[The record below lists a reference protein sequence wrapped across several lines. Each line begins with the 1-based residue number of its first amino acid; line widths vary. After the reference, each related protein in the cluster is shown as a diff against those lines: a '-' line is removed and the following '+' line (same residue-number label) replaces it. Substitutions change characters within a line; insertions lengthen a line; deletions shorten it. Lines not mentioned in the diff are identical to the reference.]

1 MSQQTNIRLHD
12 IAELFDSQRVPLS
25 SKQRAKRKGAYPY
38 YGASGIIDHVDG
50 YLFDGEYVLVAEDG
64 ENLRSRK
71 TPIAFKADGKFW
83 VNNHAHILKG
93 KERWQ
98 NDLIVYLFKN
108 SNINPYITG
117 AAQPKL
123 NQENLLRIEFEVP
136 EGRACKQVVEILSS
150 LDEKIELNRKQ
161 NRTLEAIAQA
171 LFKRWFVEFEFPDEN
186 GRPYKSSGGA
196 MQPSDK
202 SAGEP
207 IWTAESRPEGVSA
220 MDGANQLGEIPVG
233 WRTGKLEELIGELET
248 GSRPK
253 GGVGMF
259 TDGIPSIGAESI
271 TRIGEYDYGK
281 TKYVPEEYFTK
292 MRRGV
297 IKDRDVLIYKDGGTP
312 GRFDVRISMFGGG
325 FPFEAA
331 CINEHVFRVQAKKPV
346 YQNYL
351 YLWFSSYPVLEE
363 LRHRGAKAAIPG
375 INSNDVKELDFLFMD
390 EVVLEKFD
398 QVIEPLFA
406 KLLRNSREMA
416 VLARLRDA
424 LLLKLMSG
432 ELRVPEARLAVEK
445 AS

>member
-1 MSQQTNIRLHD
+1 MDGRKWIETTDRYLTKIGVSAVRSSL
-12 IAELFDSQRVPLS
+12 VP
-25 SKQRAKRKGAYPY
+25 KGAVAVSCIGSDMGKVVMVAKDSVTNQQINSIIVDEARYVPEYIY
-38 YGASGIIDHVDG
+38 YVLLPRQKELKDLASGS
-50 YLFDGEYVLVAEDG
+50 A
-64 ENLRSRK
+64 
-71 TPIAFKADGKFW
+71 TPILSKGLFSKVTADVLPLNSQKAI
-83 VNNHAHILKG
+83 A
-93 KERWQ
+93 
-98 NDLIVYLFKN
+98 
-108 SNINPYITG
+108 
-117 AAQPKL
+117 
-123 NQENLLRIEFEVP
+123 
-136 EGRACKQVVEILSS
+136 EILSS

-196 MQPSDK
+196 MQPS
-202 SAGEP
+202 E
-207 IWTAESRPEGVSA
+207 
-220 MDGANQLGEIPVG
+220 LGEIPVG

-271 TRIGEYDYGK
+271 TRIGEYDYAK
-281 TKYVPEEYFTK
+281 TKHVPEEYFAK

-398 QVIEPLFA
+398 EVIEPLFA

-416 VLARLRDA
+416 ALARLRDA
-424 LLLKLMSG
+424 LLPKLMSG
-432 ELRVPEARLAVEK
+432 ELRVA
-445 AS
+445 